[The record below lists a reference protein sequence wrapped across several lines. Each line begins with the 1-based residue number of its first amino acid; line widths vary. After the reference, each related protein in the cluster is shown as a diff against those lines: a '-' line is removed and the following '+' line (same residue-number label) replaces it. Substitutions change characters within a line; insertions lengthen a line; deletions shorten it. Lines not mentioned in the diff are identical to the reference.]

1 MSVIPSNPNEIKS
14 LEVAAVELCGPHVGG
29 PIWPALYFS
38 NRRAFVLLYGKRD
51 LTDDEKQAHRREY
64 AQAQDNGEHAAI
76 SPAELMNHLQQLF
89 YNCEDLDAEGEQARR
104 VLVDSVASLLLP
116 ADGGERTVNVDRF
129 ASIQRP
135 DFNHYRITTRN
146 PAEGHR
152 ARVYLMNGKPH
163 PLEGFTT
170 TDPRKAFQKM
180 WEMHDVC
187 ALHCV
192 TESTADLLELDRLIH
207 EEGKTF
213 AAASIAPTA
222 FRIARARA
230 QAQAQAQAS

>member
-1 MSVIPSNPNEIKS
+1 MSVIPFSPDEIKS
-14 LEVAAVELCGPHVGG
+14 LETAAVELCGPHVGG
-29 PIWPALYFS
+29 PIWPALHVS
-38 NRRAFVLLYGKRD
+38 NRRAYMLRYAQRD
-51 LTDDEKQAHRREY
+51 LTAAEEQASRREY
-64 AQAQDNGEHAAI
+64 AQAQDSGKHAAA
-76 SPAELMNHLQQLF
+76 SPAELMKHLQGLF
-89 YNCEDLDAEGEQARR
+89 YNCEDLDAESEQARR

-116 ADGGERTVNVDRF
+116 AAGGALTVNVDRF

-135 DFNHYRITTRN
+135 DFDHYRITTSN

-152 ARVYLMNGKPH
+152 ARVYLMNGKTH

-187 ALHCV
+187 QRHCI
-192 TESTADLLELDRLIH
+192 TESTADLLELDRLMA

-213 AAASIAPTA
+213 AAASTALTA
-222 FRIARARA
+222 FRANRART
-230 QAQAQAQAS
+230 QAQAR